1 MYEYECYNQN
11 QNGQTGETANRPES
25 GYEAA
30 GRYPAETENLFHGDA
45 DFGAQQS
52 GPAYGQNG
60 FAGQNVYTGYA
71 PGVWYTQGN
80 ADYRQ
85 PTGTQRKKRGGMFL
99 KAAALALS
107 CSLLGGAVGAAIAG
121 NANKTAANVIGSG
134 DTAIVESDRTP
145 TVLSVERS
153 ATETPLTAA
162 ELYAANVNSTVGITT
177 SITTNYFGYRTSAA
191 AAGSGFIISSDG
203 YIVTNHHVIEDS
215 DSITVTLYNGDTYSA
230 RLIGSDPANDVA
242 VLKISAEGLTPVTL
256 GSAETLSVGDEVVA
270 IGNPLGELTFSLTK
284 GNVSA
289 LDREITLSSGT
300 TMNLIQTDAA
310 INSGNSGG
318 ALFNMYGEVVGIT
331 NAKYSGSS
339 SSSEASIDN
348 IGFAI
353 PINTVKSIITGLI
366 DGTYVPEAENDD
378 GYESYYD
385 FFPFG
390 RGYRG

>member
-1 MYEYECYNQN
+1 MYEYDFYNQN
-11 QNGQTGETANRPES
+11 QNGQTGETENRPES

-45 DFGAQQS
+45 DFGAQQT
-52 GPAYGQNG
+52 GPAYGPNG
-60 FAGQNVYTGYA
+60 FAGQNVYTGSA

-80 ADYRQ
+80 AAYRQ

-99 KAAALALS
+99 KAAALALT

-121 NANKTAANVIGSG
+121 NANKTAANAVGG
-134 DTAIVESDRTP
+134 NTAIVESDRTP
-145 TVLSVERS
+145 TVTSVSHS
-153 ATETPLTAA
+153 ASETPMTAA

-215 DSITVTLYNGDTYSA
+215 NSITVTLYNGDTYSA
-230 RLIGSDPANDVA
+230 RLVGSDASNDVA
-242 VLKISAEGLTPVTL
+242 VLKIDAEGLTPVTL

-353 PINTVKSIITGLI
+353 PINTVKSIITGII
-366 DGTYVPEAENDD
+366 DGTYVPEAETDD
-378 GYESYYD
+378 GYESYYG